1 MKFPVLCGSP
11 ITRDPIESVLD
22 GFPSSTR
29 DLPLPSAECGVSDGS
44 NLRPSMTRITL
55 VASLALAASSAAAPL
70 AAQAAAPVHLRLVV
84 QRRIGAMTTPQT
96 FALTGANKPNGR
108 MYRLRE
114 SVPDKTPEY
123 VARQV
128 DGLGL
133 SIAEATSDGWLA
145 FYRSPPGRDEPRN
158 SRFAAVM
165 YGAGGQR
172 RWTLPLNPLLSRPDR
187 LEITDVRYANG
198 KLYFNESCQGYA
210 REAGGR
216 CSSLVRVDPAAGH
229 VEWRTP
235 PRVSNGIFILD
246 GAYVVAGYGFT
257 AEPDSVRV
265 IDRETGRILAATG
278 VDTAPEYLEVKGGRL
293 YVMTARSLYVY
304 RIVPVPTARGR

>member
-1 MKFPVLCGSP
+1 
-11 ITRDPIESVLD
+11 
-22 GFPSSTR
+22 
-29 DLPLPSAECGVSDGS
+29 
-44 NLRPSMTRITL
+44 MTRPLLIL
-55 VASLALAASSAAAPL
+55 SLALATLAAP
-70 AAQAAAPVHLRLVV
+70 AARAQSVTPVHLRLVV

-96 FALTGANKPNGR
+96 FGLTGANKPNGR

-123 VARQV
+123 VPRQE
-128 DGLGL
+128 DGLDL

-165 YGAGGQR
+165 YGAGGER

-198 KLYFNESCQGYA
+198 KLYFNESCQSYA

-216 CSSLVRVDPAAGH
+216 CSSLVRVDPVTRR

-246 GAYVVAGYGFT
+246 GTLVIAGYGFT

-278 VDTAPEYLEVKGGRL
+278 VDTAPEYLEVKDGRL
-293 YVMTARSLYVY
+293 YVMTSWSLYVY
-304 RIVPVPTARGR
+304 EIVPGSANGRR

>member
-1 MKFPVLCGSP
+1 MIRSYLV
-11 ITRDPIESVLD
+11 
-22 GFPSSTR
+22 
-29 DLPLPSAECGVSDGS
+29 VS
-44 NLRPSMTRITL
+44 LAFT
-55 VASLALAASSAAAPL
+55 ALAAAAPV
-70 AAQAAAPVHLRLVV
+70 AGQSAAPVHLRLVV

-96 FALTGANKPNGR
+96 FGLTGANKPNGR

-114 SVPDKTPEY
+114 FIPGKTPEF
-123 VARQV
+123 VARQQ
-128 DGLGL
+128 DGLDL

-158 SRFAAVM
+158 SRFITVL
-165 YGAGGQR
+165 YSPDGER

-198 KLYFNESCQGYA
+198 KLYFNESCQSYA

-216 CSSLVRVDPAAGH
+216 CSSLVRVDPVRGRL
-229 VEWRTP
+229 EWRTP

-246 GAYVVAGYGFT
+246 GTYVIAGYGFT

-278 VDTAPEYLEVKGGRL
+278 VDTAPEYLEVKDGRL
-293 YVMTARSLYVY
+293 YVMTSRSLYVY
-304 RIVPVPTARGR
+304 EIVRERGSGSR